1 MGTQVIVPGLA
12 KISQGWITIHTR
24 HKDSAGYGSHQT
36 NRLHQTPVPSLKR
49 LQSDVDGGAVDE
61 GIVADPLYLSL
72 WFPSF
77 DEQNMMAHALAVL
90 RQFPFSAAR
99 PGVAYLAV
107 HPVSWNEPTI
117 LERRF
122 PSGVSPEDAINVASD
137 LLHEDYA
144 YMFDLHWDL
153 WILDPATKQWTLAP
167 SRVQMIVQGEDFDE
181 GAAEG
186 TGQIEFD
193 FGLDTPF
200 LQEQVELNA
209 EAEDRVRTNVHKLV
223 DFTNKIEQNAHANG
237 RLLWSDSEDNLAQ
250 KLIARLQKVQ

>member
-1 MGTQVIVPGLA
+1 M
-12 KISQGWITIHTR
+12 
-24 HKDSAGYGSHQT
+24 
-36 NRLHQTPVPSLKR
+36 
-49 LQSDVDGGAVDE
+49 
-61 GIVADPLYLSL
+61 ADPLYLSL

-77 DEQNMMAHALAVL
+77 SEQDMMPLALSVL
-90 RQFPFSAAR
+90 HQFPFSPAR

-122 PSGVSPEDAINVASD
+122 NPGVPPEEAIDAASE

-144 YMFDLHWDL
+144 YALDLYWDL
-153 WILDPATKQWTLAP
+153 WTIDPPSRQWALAP
-167 SRVQMIVQGEDFDE
+167 SRVRMIVQGEDFDE
-181 GAAEG
+181 RASEA
-186 TGQIEFD
+186 TGQVEFD

-200 LQEQVELNA
+200 LQEQVELDTD
-209 EAEDRVRTNVHKLV
+209 AEDRVRINVHKLV
-223 DFTNKIEQNAHANG
+223 DFTNKLEKNAQASG